1 MNWLERIVARFA
13 LARLVADLGVEGM
26 KKLAAIGVVLGGVIV
41 VLAGLSDLLQHF
53 ISGDL
58 LAQTCN
64 DSNVCSTQLMT
75 ALTKIVAGIAVFS
88 PGLAGLKAGPLARAP
103 G

>member
-1 MNWLERIVARFA
+1 
-13 LARLVADLGVEGM
+13 M

-53 ISGDL
+53 MAGDL

-88 PGLAGLKAGPLARAP
+88 PGLAGLKSGPLARAP
-103 G
+103 GSEGGPPAEEAKSS